1 MKAIRLAVFA
11 ALLAAFVSPAYAA
24 EQTLEGTLVCAKCY
38 LKRADAHECQDVLLV
53 QAANGAKSEY
63 YVKKNEVAEKAGE
76 ACTTQVKARVTGTVS
91 EKDKDGKTWVI
102 PSKIEKRPADV
113 AAPRGRAGA

>member
-1 MKAIRLAVFA
+1 MKAIRFVVLA
-11 ALLAAFVSPAYAA
+11 ALIAAFVSPAHAA

-53 QAANGAKSEY
+53 PAANGGKTEY
-63 YVKKNEVAEKAGE
+63 YVKKNEVAEQAGE

-91 EKDKDGKTWVI
+91 AKDKDGKIWVT
-102 PSKIEKRPADV
+102 PSKIEKLPPDA
-113 AAPRGRAGA
+113 RGRAGAA

>member
-1 MKAIRLAVFA
+1 MKAIRFVVLA
-11 ALLAAFVSPAYAA
+11 ALLAAFVSPAHAA

-53 QAANGAKSEY
+53 PAANGTKSEY

-91 EKDKDGKTWVI
+91 EKDKDGKVWVT
-102 PSKIEKRPADV
+102 PSKIEKLPA
-113 AAPRGRAGA
+113 AASGRAGAV